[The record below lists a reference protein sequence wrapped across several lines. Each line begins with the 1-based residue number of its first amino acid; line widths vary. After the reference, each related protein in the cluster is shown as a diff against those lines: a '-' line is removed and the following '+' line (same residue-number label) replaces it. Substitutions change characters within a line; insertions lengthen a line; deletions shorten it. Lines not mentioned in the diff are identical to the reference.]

1 MISEPIQVCYSNF
14 SPFPNPAVLNIPRRY
29 SDNKIVNKPAS
40 PMRKRT
46 RFETAMIFRP
56 ILPLPPSLPLGFCTF
71 TEHRVFRYRGW
82 ILSHLSPSRVNLFQ
96 PCKRFSSIGRLW
108 GAVRASRRRKGSGG
122 FSRDSRDVTV
132 SRACTRGYRW
142 RKNSIH
148 EFVDRSRPRCIG
160 PCLCRLGAPH
170 CARINYA
177 ATTQRGLDSFPPNI
191 FSFLLN

>member
-108 GAVRASRRRKGSGG
+108 GTVRASRRRRKEGGAVGSRVTRETWPCRERVRGG
-122 FSRDSRDVTV
+122 TGGGKIRFT
-132 SRACTRGYRW
+132 
-142 RKNSIH
+142 NSWIVVAH
-148 EFVDRSRPRCIG
+148 DASGRVFVASG
-160 PCLCRLGAPH
+160 PLIVPE
-170 CARINYA
+170 
-177 ATTQRGLDSFPPNI
+177 
-191 FSFLLN
+191 

>member
-56 ILPLPPSLPLGFCTF
+56 ILPLPPRS
-71 TEHRVFRYRGW
+71 VFARSRSTVYFVIAVGYSV
-82 ILSHLSPSRVNLFQ
+82 ISARVNLFQ

-108 GAVRASRRRKGSGG
+108 GVVRASRRRRRRRGEAVGSRVTRETWPCRERVRGG
-122 FSRDSRDVTV
+122 TGGGKIRFT
-132 SRACTRGYRW
+132 
-142 RKNSIH
+142 NSWIVVAH
-148 EFVDRSRPRCIG
+148 DASGRVFVASG
-160 PCLCRLGAPH
+160 PLIVPE
-170 CARINYA
+170 
-177 ATTQRGLDSFPPNI
+177 
-191 FSFLLN
+191 